1 MVELKGVIPAITTPF
16 GEDGSLDI
24 DGFRKLVDLV
34 IGDGV
39 HGVVPNGCTGESWAL
54 TDDERAEVF
63 KATVEVTAGRV
74 PVVPGC
80 GAMSSADAIHK
91 VHQAEVAGCDAVMIQ
106 PPWYVMPSLDEI
118 FEYYK
123 KIIAATELP
132 IMAYNIPRRTGI
144 CFTADFVDRLADEPR
159 IIALKESSKDW
170 LLLSDII
177 RRCKDRITILAGY
190 APLLGLA
197 AITEG
202 ALGFVDS
209 AAPVVGRLA
218 IDFYDAAIA
227 GDIKKA
233 RSMQAELAKINR
245 GMFGIGT
252 FPAANKAALDMLGRP
267 GGWTRDPIK
276 SLNDEQRAQVR
287 QVLIAASLLPAE
299 DALRATA

>member
-16 GEDGSLDI
+16 NEDGSLDL
-24 DGFRKLVDLV
+24 DGFRKLVD
-34 IGDGV
+34 IIIEDGV
-39 HGVVPNGCTGESWAL
+39 HGIVPNGCTGESWAL
-54 TDDERAEVF
+54 SDDERAEIF
-63 KATVEVTAGRV
+63 KATVEVTAGRI

-91 VHQAEVAGCDAVMIQ
+91 VHQAEAACCDAVMIQ
-106 PPWYVMPSLDEI
+106 PPWYVMPGLDEI
-118 FEYYK
+118 FDYYK
-123 KIIAATELP
+123 KIIDATDLP

-144 CFTADFVDRLADEPR
+144 CFTADFVDQLADEPR
-159 IIALKESSKDW
+159 IVALKESSKNW
-170 LLLSDII
+170 LLLSEII

-209 AAPVVGRLA
+209 AAPVVGSLM
-218 IDFYDAAIA
+218 IDFYDAASA
-227 GDIKKA
+227 GDIEKA
-233 RSMQAELAKINR
+233 RPLQAELAKINK

-252 FPAANKAALDMLGRP
+252 FPAANKAALDMLSRP

-276 SLNDEQRAQVR
+276 PLNDEQRVQVR
-287 QVLIAASLLPAE
+287 QVLITAGVLPAE

>member
-16 GEDGSLDI
+16 NEDGSLDL
-24 DGFRKLVDLV
+24 DGFRKLVD
-34 IGDGV
+34 IIIEDGV
-39 HGVVPNGCTGESWAL
+39 HGIVPNGCTGESWAL
-54 TDDERAEVF
+54 SDDVRAEIF
-63 KATVEVTAGRV
+63 KATVEVTAGRI

-80 GAMSSADAIHK
+80 GAMSAADAIHK
-91 VHQAEVAGCDAVMIQ
+91 VHQAEAAGCDAVMIQ
-106 PPWYVMPSLDEI
+106 PPWYVMPGLDEI
-118 FEYYK
+118 FDYYK
-123 KIIAATELP
+123 KIIDATDLP

-144 CFTADFVDRLADEPR
+144 CFTADFVDQLADQPR
-159 IIALKESSKDW
+159 IVALKESSKNW
-170 LLLSDII
+170 LLLSEII

-209 AAPVVGRLA
+209 AAPVVGSLM
-218 IDFYDAAIA
+218 IDFYDAASA
-227 GDIKKA
+227 GDIEKA
-233 RSMQAELAKINR
+233 RPLQAELAKINK

-252 FPAANKAALDMLGRP
+252 FPAANKAALDMLSRP

-276 SLNDEQRAQVR
+276 PLNDEQRVQVR
-287 QVLIAASLLPAE
+287 QVLITAGVLPAE

>member
-16 GEDGSLDI
+16 NEDGSLDL
-24 DGFRKLVDLV
+24 DGFRKLVD
-34 IGDGV
+34 IIIEDGV
-39 HGVVPNGCTGESWAL
+39 HGIVPNGCTGESWAL
-54 TDDERAEVF
+54 SDDERAEIF
-63 KATVEVTAGRV
+63 KATVEVTAGRI

-80 GAMSSADAIHK
+80 GAMSAADAIHK
-91 VHQAEVAGCDAVMIQ
+91 VHQAEAAGCDAVMIQ
-106 PPWYVMPSLDEI
+106 PPWYVMPGLDEI
-118 FEYYK
+118 FDYYK
-123 KIIAATELP
+123 KIIDATDLP

-144 CFTADFVDRLADEPR
+144 CFTADFVDQLADEPR
-159 IIALKESSKDW
+159 IVALKESSKNW
-170 LLLSDII
+170 LLLSEII

-209 AAPVVGRLA
+209 AAPVVGSLM
-218 IDFYDAAIA
+218 IDFYDAASA
-227 GDIKKA
+227 GDIEKA
-233 RSMQAELAKINR
+233 RPLQAELAKINK

-252 FPAANKAALDMLGRP
+252 FPAANKAALDMLSRP

-276 SLNDEQRAQVR
+276 PLNDEQRVQVR
-287 QVLIAASLLPAE
+287 QVLITAGVLPAE

>member
-16 GEDGSLDI
+16 NEDGSLDL
-24 DGFRKLVDLV
+24 DGFRKLVD
-34 IGDGV
+34 IIIEDGV
-39 HGVVPNGCTGESWAL
+39 HGIVPNGCTGESWAL
-54 TDDERAEVF
+54 SDDERAEIF
-63 KATVEVTAGRV
+63 KATVEVTAGRI

-80 GAMSSADAIHK
+80 GAMSAADAIHK
-91 VHQAEVAGCDAVMIQ
+91 VHQAEAAGCDAVMIQ
-106 PPWYVMPSLDEI
+106 PPWYVMPGLDEI
-118 FEYYK
+118 FDYYK
-123 KIIAATELP
+123 KIIDATDLP

-144 CFTADFVDRLADEPR
+144 CFTADFVDQLADQPR
-159 IIALKESSKDW
+159 IVALKESSKNW
-170 LLLSDII
+170 LLLSEII

-209 AAPVVGRLA
+209 AAPVVGSLM
-218 IDFYDAAIA
+218 IDFYDAASA
-227 GDIKKA
+227 GDIEKA
-233 RSMQAELAKINR
+233 RPLQAELAKINK

-252 FPAANKAALDMLGRP
+252 FPAANKAALDMLSRP

-276 SLNDEQRAQVR
+276 PLNDEQRVQVR
-287 QVLIAASLLPAE
+287 QVLITAGVLPAE

>member
-1 MVELKGVIPAITTPF
+1 MVELRGVIPAITTPF
-16 GEDGSLDI
+16 GEDGSLDL
-24 DGFRKLVDLV
+24 DGFRKLVDIV

-39 HGVVPNGCTGESWAL
+39 HGIVPNGCTGESWAL
-54 TDDERAEVF
+54 SDDERAEIF
-63 KATVEVTAGRV
+63 KATVEAAAGRV

-80 GAMSSADAIHK
+80 GAMSTADAIHK
-91 VHQAEVAGCDAVMIQ
+91 VRQAEAAGCDAVMVQ
-106 PPWYVMPSLDEI
+106 PPWYVMPGLDEVMD
-118 FEYYK
+118 YYK

-144 CFTADFVDRLADEPR
+144 CFTADFVDQLADEPR
-159 IIALKESSKDW
+159 VIALKESSKNW
-170 LLLSDII
+170 LLLSEII

-197 AITEG
+197 AISEG

-209 AAPVVGRLA
+209 AAPVVGSLM
-218 IDFYDAAIA
+218 IDFYDAASA
-227 GDIKKA
+227 GDIEKA
-233 RSMQAELAKINR
+233 RPLQAELAKINK

-267 GGWTRDPIK
+267 GGWPRDPIK
-276 SLNDEQRAQVR
+276 ALDDEQRARVR
-287 QVLIAASLLPAE
+287 QVLIAARVLPAE